1 MISRRASEICPSKT
15 IAISQKVNELKKSG
29 FDIIDLS
36 IGEPDFPI
44 PSAAKKY
51 VEVALKENKTKY
63 DNVRGLEKLRDEVS
77 KKLLNENF
85 LNYSL
90 AEIIISTG
98 AKQPIY
104 NSILATCDVGDE
116 IIIPSP
122 YWVSYIEIAKIAC
135 VTPII
140 IETKVENEF
149 KITANDLSSYIN
161 PKVKAILF
169 SNPCNPTGSIYSKE
183 ELEEIAEVCLQNN
196 ILIISDEIYE
206 RIYYDV
212 RPISIAS
219 ISEAIK
225 NITIVVNGFSKS
237 CAMTGLRVGY
247 TASRKDIADKIASIQ
262 GHITSHPSL
271 ISQYAALG
279 ALCEGLDD
287 VEKMVEEF
295 KVRRNYV
302 LDFISS
308 IPKISFIEP
317 LGAFYLFFKIENH
330 LDSMKLC
337 EELLEKYNLALVPS
351 IAFGVEG
358 YLRMSYAADLEVIK
372 KGLNAIKSFIIEN
385 N

>member
-122 YWVSYIEIAKIAC
+122 YWVSYIEIAKIAG

-237 CAMTGLRVGY
+237 CAMTG
-247 TASRKDIADKIASIQ
+247 
-262 GHITSHPSL
+262 
-271 ISQYAALG
+271 
-279 ALCEGLDD
+279 
-287 VEKMVEEF
+287 
-295 KVRRNYV
+295 
-302 LDFISS
+302 
-308 IPKISFIEP
+308 
-317 LGAFYLFFKIENH
+317 
-330 LDSMKLC
+330 
-337 EELLEKYNLALVPS
+337 
-351 IAFGVEG
+351 
-358 YLRMSYAADLEVIK
+358 
-372 KGLNAIKSFIIEN
+372 
-385 N
+385 